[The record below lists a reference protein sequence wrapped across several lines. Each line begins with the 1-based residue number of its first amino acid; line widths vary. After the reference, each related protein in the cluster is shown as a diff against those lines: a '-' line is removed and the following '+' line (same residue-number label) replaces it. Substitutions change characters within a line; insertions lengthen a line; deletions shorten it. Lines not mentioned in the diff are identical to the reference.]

1 MNFYNQ
7 ETLDALAEVEV
18 MKDNPLAYPRY
29 ESFSDLIKEVHE
41 DKATTIA

>member
-29 ESFSDLIKEVHE
+29 ESFSDLIKELEE
-41 DKATTIA
+41 DKAITID